1 MPKYVITDDYISDQV
16 KAKYEEEIAQGRAL
30 FDASNLISEAMYR
43 KNISQN
49 EMAEKI
55 GVSKGYA
62 SRILSGTEN
71 VSLKNLAR
79 ILHLLGEKLV
89 LDTIPGNISEVQN
102 VIWADFSQHKVDI
115 SFDLSATEKS
125 LAEWSQAADT
135 AM

>member
-1 MPKYVITDDYISDQV
+1 MQKYVITDDYISDQV

-62 SRILSGTEN
+62 SRLLSGTEN

-79 ILHLLGEKLV
+79 ILHLLGEDLV
-89 LDTIPGNISEVQN
+89 IST
-102 VIWADFSQHKVDI
+102 
-115 SFDLSATEKS
+115 SFK
-125 LAEWSQAADT
+125 ADT
-135 AM
+135 ANVVWPDFSGSRVNVKFKEEVTCRPDTQWTPGKAV